1 MIIPISF
8 HTTLTPSA
16 IEITLP
22 NEHGKM
28 TITKEKPAL
37 PDHSLYLFFKNKQ
50 CIAIGQTVV
59 PKSWDHIV
67 LVQLPWD
74 LEASHLS
81 YLLQEQAESTGLT
94 VEIDDSAKETI
105 PQVQVKKLAEPVEEI
120 TKILAVF
127 GYSLEKSS
135 PQKKKPAKARHRW
148 TKEVSEIPFTVNF
161 RNSQATLYWISRN
174 ELLIKKGA
182 ILLAEAPLNKD
193 GSVSYEAK
201 YGDKLR
207 DDYKDSIV
215 GNKTSKDIIVKS
227 VNEASLLLY
236 FGGTNSW
243 LEIIDENGKSLD
255 EWTKVE

>member
-1 MIIPISF
+1 MVNLRKTGGIDYAYQLSYYSDSF
-8 HTTLTPSA
+8 SNRDYVTKWTWEDDYH
-16 IEITLP
+16 
-22 NEHGKM
+22 
-28 TITKEKPAL
+28 KEKPAL

-105 PQVQVKKLAEPVEEI
+105 LKYKSKVSGTSRRNHKNLGSIWLLFRKKQSS
-120 TKILAVF
+120 K
-127 GYSLEKSS
+127 EK
-135 PQKKKPAKARHRW
+135 AGKARHRW

-182 ILLAEAPLNKD
+182 ILLAEAFK
-193 GSVSYEAK
+193 
-201 YGDKLR
+201 
-207 DDYKDSIV
+207 
-215 GNKTSKDIIVKS
+215 
-227 VNEASLLLY
+227 
-236 FGGTNSW
+236 
-243 LEIIDENGKSLD
+243 
-255 EWTKVE
+255 

>member
-1 MIIPISF
+1 MPISF

-105 PQVQVKKLAEPVEEI
+105 PQVQVKKLA
-120 TKILAVF
+120 
-127 GYSLEKSS
+127 
-135 PQKKKPAKARHRW
+135 
-148 TKEVSEIPFTVNF
+148 
-161 RNSQATLYWISRN
+161 
-174 ELLIKKGA
+174 
-182 ILLAEAPLNKD
+182 
-193 GSVSYEAK
+193 
-201 YGDKLR
+201 
-207 DDYKDSIV
+207 
-215 GNKTSKDIIVKS
+215 
-227 VNEASLLLY
+227 
-236 FGGTNSW
+236 
-243 LEIIDENGKSLD
+243 
-255 EWTKVE
+255 

>member
-1 MIIPISF
+1 MPISF

-174 ELLIKKGA
+174 ELLIKKG
-182 ILLAEAPLNKD
+182 
-193 GSVSYEAK
+193 
-201 YGDKLR
+201 
-207 DDYKDSIV
+207 
-215 GNKTSKDIIVKS
+215 
-227 VNEASLLLY
+227 LY
-236 FGGTNSW
+236 Y
-243 LEIIDENGKSLD
+243 
-255 EWTKVE
+255 